1 MRYQEAYELVEAGL
15 VKSALGFPVTEPLIA
30 KFFDAKVQEV
40 GARAMRK
47 VNSQTFTTS
56 ATNAYELSNEDASM
70 RIYKVTM
77 TGSND
82 SKNIPFVSEKRYA
95 EGMDEDLI
103 TSIGYFVK
111 EDDATTGSITAM
123 TRANPI
129 TVTSSSHGLES
140 GIKVKI
146 TNVVG
151 MLPDTGEPSEINDV
165 IHKIEVTD
173 ANSFTMPVKGANYQV
188 AYSSGGTWALS
199 GIKVFLTKTPDVGDS
214 LKVYYYANPL
224 PKNAISDSIDL
235 KDTHMLYLNYLPDEW
250 GFSVKV
256 YNDKVFRIKNG
267 CWFMA
272 TYLLSWDGAK
282 GLIDRFPIVGPL
294 DTWIQHQYD
303 FLRPLA

>member
-15 VKSALGFPVTEPLIA
+15 VKSALGFPVTEPLIS

-40 GARAMRK
+40 GSRTTRK

-111 EDDATTGSITAM
+111 ETIATTGTITAM

-129 TVTSSSHGLES
+129 VVTSSSHGLES
-140 GIKVKI
+140 GRKLKI
-146 TNVVG
+146 TDVVG
-151 MLPDTGEPSEINDV
+151 SFSATSNIVGNTSGAYYSLQTTPDTQQFVNDTSANNFTIETEADGIIDFSE
-165 IHKIEVTD
+165 
-173 ANSFTMPVKGANYQV
+173 S
-188 AYSSGGTWALS
+188 
-199 GIKVFLTKTPDVGDS
+199 
-214 LKVYYYANPL
+214 NP
-224 PKNAISDSIDL
+224 
-235 KDTHMLYLNYLPDEW
+235 
-250 GFSVKV
+250 FSEG
-256 YNDKVFRIKNG
+256 NI
-267 CWFMA
+267 
-272 TYLLSWDGAK
+272 
-282 GLIDRFPIVGPL
+282 
-294 DTWIQHQYD
+294 
-303 FLRPLA
+303 

>member
-165 IHKIEVTD
+165 IHKIDVTD
-173 ANSFTMPVKGANYQV
+173 ANSFTIPVKGANYQV

-224 PKNAISDSIDL
+224 PKNAISDSVDL
-235 KDTHMLYLNYLPDEW
+235 KEQLIPACIHYTLAHFLMLDGQLQVGSGHYGIAEKIEKEFIETRNSREGKPD
-250 GFSVKV
+250 
-256 YNDKVFRIKNG
+256 I
-267 CWFMA
+267 
-272 TYLLSWDGAK
+272 
-282 GLIDRFPIVGPL
+282 IPQPL
-294 DTWIQHQYD
+294 QD
-303 FLRPLA
+303 FIY